1 MTTGPYFFS
10 LRRDP
15 ECPYCRQTLLPVS
28 VAWVHATAFCQKCVD
43 VIDPRTAIQI
53 VATQQDPLTKGCWS
67 VSRGLLFFTPHA
79 FIPNNYAAHFL
90 PAVIAAK
97 GEPRDVAGEEGV
109 G

>member
-28 VAWVHATAFCQKCVD
+28 VAWLHATAFCQKCVD
-43 VIDPRTAIQI
+43 TIDPRTAIQI
-53 VATQQDPLTKGCWS
+53 VATQQDPLTWGCWS

-90 PAVIAAK
+90 PALIGASHQQRVDACD
-97 GEPRDVAGEEGV
+97 ERV